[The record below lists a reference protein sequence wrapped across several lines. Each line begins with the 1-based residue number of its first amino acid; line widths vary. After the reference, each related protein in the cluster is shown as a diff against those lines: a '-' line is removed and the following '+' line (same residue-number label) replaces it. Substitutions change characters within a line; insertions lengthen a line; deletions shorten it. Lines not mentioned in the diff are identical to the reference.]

1 MAQHFYSSIP
11 IILESTGELEE
22 RVNHIH
28 YHASSAPKSCL
39 VSIRPQT
46 NIDSECTSIASGKQG
61 KQPNL
66 HVVKNFDFLNSS

>member
-1 MAQHFYSSIP
+1 MAQHFNSSIP

-28 YHASSAPKSCL
+28 YHASSAAESCL
-39 VSIRPQT
+39 VSIRSQT
-46 NIDSECTSIASGKQG
+46 NIDSECTSIAPGQG

-66 HVVKNFDFLNSS
+66 HVVKNFAFLNSS